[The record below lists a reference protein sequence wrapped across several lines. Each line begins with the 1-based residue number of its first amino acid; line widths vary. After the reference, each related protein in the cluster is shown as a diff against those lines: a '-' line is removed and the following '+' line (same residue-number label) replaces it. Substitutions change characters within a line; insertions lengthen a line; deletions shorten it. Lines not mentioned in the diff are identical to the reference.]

1 MRMRLQWRVKAG
13 VLGTLLC
20 MLMVSVMSG
29 CGREDR
35 ASPHKIRSM
44 SDLDG
49 RSQRQ
54 VSEDDKRAMWEIV
67 RHIRGVADMDVR
79 FSGADVYVTLVV
91 RDDLQPREVPS
102 VEKQAATA
110 LRFHFPRY
118 VFHMQTTMRQAKQSR
133 LHLSRKAPGDG
144 SAGAK
149 RQGRSPDQQRV
160 SPANP

>member
-1 MRMRLQWRVKAG
+1 MRMQLRVKAAV
-13 VLGTLLC
+13 VLGALLCTLL
-20 MLMVSVMSG
+20 VGVAAG
-29 CGREDR
+29 CGRDDR
-35 ASPHKIRSM
+35 ASQPKIRSM

-54 VSEDDKRAMWEIV
+54 VSGDDERAMWEIV

-79 FSGADVYVTLVV
+79 FSGADAYVTLVV
-91 RDDLQPREVPS
+91 RDDLQPREMPN

-118 VFHMQTTMRQAKQSR
+118 VFHMQTTMSQANQSR

-144 SAGAK
+144 GAGAK
-149 RQGRSPDQQRV
+149 PQAKRLPDGQRT